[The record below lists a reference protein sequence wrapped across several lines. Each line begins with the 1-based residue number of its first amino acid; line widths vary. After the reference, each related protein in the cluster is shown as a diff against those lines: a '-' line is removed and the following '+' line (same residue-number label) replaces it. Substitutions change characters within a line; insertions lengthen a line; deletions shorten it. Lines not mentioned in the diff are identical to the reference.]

1 MLGVEDKMLKPAQIK
16 PFLSHPEGVI
26 REFTVNYF
34 AKSFSLDPELL
45 PLILKY
51 TRMKDSDEIH
61 PDDEDAN
68 KLMLDLAR
76 CFIQTEETFMEILRR
91 FESADQYKSSYVQLL
106 LNAGPHLLKK
116 YLPQLVF
123 YPELKKVAE
132 QTVELIHRP
141 TSELWKRLMEYSEVH
156 AEEYV
161 GEFDFNYGVIMVREL
176 AGRPDL
182 PRREIRQILTTE
194 SEDNGVYKEI
204 YLTILAG
211 DLHDEAWIPVL
222 IDKLSSGG
230 DIICKNAADA
240 LAKIGTPA
248 VAEALYERYR
258 EKDGYY
264 SIFAAPLLG
273 QIKTKNAEDAILKLL
288 AVEEDYD
295 DAVVLADSLG
305 QLLSVKG
312 IPWILKYVKEG
323 YSSCVL
329 SLEKTLYCNS
339 VINCVELEDIAKY
352 RQMLQDEREE
362 FRIRSAEYNRRKTL
376 YDKAKPVVKPDKIG
390 RNDTCPCGSG
400 KKFKKCCRK

>member
-1 MLGVEDKMLKPAQIK
+1 MLGVEDKMLKHNQIK

-26 REFTVNYF
+26 REFTANYF

-45 PLILKY
+45 PLILDY

-68 KLMLDLAR
+68 KLMLDSAR
-76 CFIQTEETFMEILRR
+76 YFIQTEETFTEILER
-91 FESADQYKSSYVQLL
+91 FEIADQYKSSYVQLL
-106 LNAGPHLLKK
+106 LNAGPHLLKR

-141 TSELWKRLMEYSEVH
+141 TPNLWKRLMEYSEAH

-182 PRREIRQILTTE
+182 PLEEMRQILTTE
-194 SEDNGVYKEI
+194 PEDNGVYKEI

-211 DLHDEAWIPVL
+211 ELRDEAWIPVL
-222 IDKLSSGG
+222 IDKLSTGG

-248 VAEALYERYR
+248 VAEALYERYCK
-258 EKDGYY
+258 KDGYFGL
-264 SIFAAPLLG
+264 FAAPLLG
-273 QIKTKNAEDAILKLL
+273 QIKTKNAEDAILKLIQ
-288 AVEEDYD
+288 VEKDDD
-295 DAVVLADSLG
+295 DAAVLADSLG
-305 QLLSVKG
+305 QLLSTKG
-312 IPWILKYVKEG
+312 IPQIQKYIKEG
-323 YSSCVL
+323 YSSCIL

-362 FRIRSAEYNRRKTL
+362 FRKRSAEYKQRIASA
-376 YDKAKPVVKPDKIG
+376 DKAKPVVNPDKIG

-400 KKFKKCCRK
+400 KKFKKCCGK